1 MAKHYELGS
10 KGEEL
15 AVKYLKKKGY
25 VILNTNWRYK
35 HKEIDIIARLPNPD
49 KMLGDGQAKNDDTLV
64 IVEVKSRSS
73 ESIEFESPYDAVTKK
88 KQRFIIEATNAYMQK
103 KDIVLDVRFDIIS
116 IISIGKTYK
125 IEHIEDAFYP
135 IVR

>member
-1 MAKHYELGS
+1 MAKYHELGS

-35 HKEIDIIARLPNPD
+35 HKEIDIITKD
-49 KMLGDGQAKNDDTLV
+49 GDMLV

-103 KDIVLDVRFDIIS
+103 KDIVLEVRFDIIS

>member
-1 MAKHYELGS
+1 MAKYHELGS

-35 HKEIDIIARLPNPD
+35 HKEIDIIARLPRLPIHS
-49 KMLGDGQAKNDDTLV
+49 GGQAKNDDTLV

-88 KQRFIIEATNAYMQK
+88 KQRFIIEATNAYMKK